1 MLTKMK
7 LALALVAA
15 TLVGGVA
22 LADTGSSSTSAPT
35 PAMKEAWKAKREAR
49 KAERLAKYDT
59 NKDGKLDEQ
68 ERAVMRDEM
77 LTARFEKMDVNKDGQ
92 ISLTEFKQFSAQKGG
107 KFRHGRGGFGRHH
120 RKGLAP
126 DTK

>member
-7 LALALVAA
+7 LALALCAA

-22 LADTGSSSTSAPT
+22 LADTGSSTSAPT

-49 KAERLAKYDT
+49 KAELLAKYDT
-59 NKDGKLDEQ
+59 NHDGKLDEQ
-68 ERAVMRDEM
+68 ERAVMRDDM
-77 LTARFEKMDVNKDGQ
+77 LTARFEKMDLNKDGQ
-92 ISLTEFKQFSAQKGG
+92 ISLDEFKQSAQKFG
-107 KFRHGRGGFGRHH
+107 KLRHGRGGFGRHH
-120 RKGLAP
+120 RKGLTP